1 MQKRKI
7 WTIPN
12 ILSGIRII
20 MMPLFLY
27 VYFMSAPMAKWYA
40 FWILAFSFLT
50 DACDGF
56 IARKFNQISD
66 LGKILDPL
74 ADKLMQVTVLI
85 CLAVSMFEHN
95 IIVTLA
101 VVFVFIKDLLLGI
114 GAVVLYKK
122 GMIEQ
127 SNWAGKIACFVSVF
141 VSLLLIFPF
150 KTTLPDA
157 AMYSSVGLLVLANAI
172 ALASYIVRYVNLVS
186 KSRTS

>member
-1 MQKRKI
+1 MDANMQNKKI

-12 ILSGIRII
+12 ILSGIRIL

-27 VYFMSAPMAKWYA
+27 VYFLPVPMAKWYA

-56 IARKFNQISD
+56 IARRFNQISE

-85 CLAVSMFEHN
+85 CLAVSMFEQN
-95 IIVTLA
+95 ILVMLS
-101 VVFVFIKDLLLGI
+101 VMFVFIKDLLIGI
-114 GAVVLYKK
+114 GAVVLYKR
-122 GMIEQ
+122 GILGQ

-141 VSLLLIFPF
+141 ISLLLIFPF
-150 KTTLPDA
+150 KIALSDNVVVA
-157 AMYSSVGLLVLANAI
+157 AMIVLILANAI
-172 ALASYIVRYVNLVS
+172 ALIGYIIRYIKVR
-186 KSRTS
+186 